1 MGNPSDYDQATTDSA
16 QHSRRAIFI
25 SSPELWRFG
34 FGGKHPLKP
43 ERLAR
48 TFALLEGYGAF
59 EAENATLVA
68 PRPATDEELARFHTR
83 EYILL
88 VKALDAGHTPG
99 AAARNYGLGAGDN
112 PVFKGMDRVSRLKSG
127 GGLVGA
133 EKLLAG
139 ECDVAFNF
147 SGGLHHAMPARASGF
162 CIYNDIA
169 VTIAWLLTQ
178 GRRVA
183 YVDIDAHHGD
193 GVQAAF
199 EETDQVLTI
208 SLHQDGHTLF
218 PGTGFVDE
226 EGRGAGEGTSV
237 NVPLAPLTD
246 DETYLWAFREVVPPL
261 VRRFAPDVL
270 VTQLGADTHH
280 RDPLTHMALTTAG
293 HHALYQAFAALTPG
307 KWFACGGGGYSLDVV
322 PRSWTLAFG
331 VMSEQVFPDT
341 LPEGYRHR
349 YGGDWLHDR
358 EPAPVPDATRARAR
372 RHAEEVVAAVKDR
385 FGL

>member
-1 MGNPSDYDQATTDSA
+1 MNREQQQDTAP
-16 QHSRRAIFI
+16 RRAIFI
-25 SSPELWRFG
+25 SSPDLWRHG

-48 TFALLEGYGAF
+48 TVALLEGYDAF
-59 EAENATLVA
+59 AADNATIVE
-68 PRPATDEELARFHTR
+68 PRPATDEELARFHTH
-83 EYILL
+83 EYIQI
-88 VKALDAGHTPG
+88 VKALSDGNLPNVP
-99 AAARNYGLGAGDN
+99 ARRHGFGAGDN
-112 PVFKGMDRVSRLKSG
+112 PVFKGMDKVSRLKAG

-133 EKLLAG
+133 EMLLSGA
-139 ECDVAFNF
+139 CHVAFNF
-147 SGGLHHAMPARASGF
+147 SGGLHHAMPSKASGF

-199 EETDQVLTI
+199 EDTDQVLTI

-226 EGRGAGEGTSV
+226 TGRGAGEGTSV
-237 NVPLAPLTD
+237 NVPLYPQTD

-270 VTQLGADTHH
+270 VSQLGVDTHYT
-280 RDPLTHMALTTAG
+280 DPLTYMGLTTAG
-293 HHALYQAFAALTPG
+293 HEALFQEFAALTPG
-307 KWFACGGGGYSLDVV
+307 KWFACGGGGYNLDVV

-331 VMSEQVFPDT
+331 VMSEQAFPDE
-341 LPEGYRHR
+341 LPQSYRDQ
-349 YGGDWLHDR
+349 YGGQWLHDR
-358 EPAPVPDATRARAR
+358 DPAPIDRATRDRAR
-372 RHAEEVVAAVKDR
+372 RRAEEVVAAVKDR
-385 FGL
+385 FEI